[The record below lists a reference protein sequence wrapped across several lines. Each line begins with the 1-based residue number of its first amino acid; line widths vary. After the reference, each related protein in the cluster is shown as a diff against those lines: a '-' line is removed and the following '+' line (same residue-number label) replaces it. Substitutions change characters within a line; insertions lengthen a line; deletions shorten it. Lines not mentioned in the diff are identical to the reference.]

1 MHMLALQVASHP
13 NIYIL
18 DTPGILAPRII
29 DAEICAKLALT
40 GNTVNLVICFLPSL
54 SWRGH

>member
-54 SWRGH
+54 S